1 MKFAKEFK
9 DALAREGFPP
19 RWVDSAIPY
28 GLLKKSLKKIA
39 TELAQCGLD
48 PAALAKLREISS
60 TGPAY
65 LYDFKGSKF
74 RPTLILRLEQG
85 VTVDA
90 RLSADTRRYL
100 EDLVN
105 HHRDLSD
112 VSLSDPAGDEG
123 GQIVLTDPSS
133 EIEVERPLV
142 REVEVPLTFDAEF
155 FGLLQGDV
163 ENLDALQDEEQRA
176 LVAEAGIFFSDL
188 EKDHGKR
195 DSVAALKR
203 LQWFQSEVVKRGILD
218 TFKLSPSRKALNQF
232 ISINVTLLRN
242 LQFQEINQ
250 KAIAKILKKFDKRTT
265 LGARQTFPR
274 LIQSDVIMTESMARC
289 VCAQVTQDLVQI
301 VPQLSDYTCPVCL
314 AIVWRPIRMECNH
327 VLCVRCTVFMQRRG
341 TKACPLCRD
350 EVILKVD

>member
-65 LYDFKGSKF
+65 LYDFK
-74 RPTLILRLEQG
+74 
-85 VTVDA
+85 
-90 RLSADTRRYL
+90 

-105 HHRDLSD
+105 HHQDLSD

-123 GQIVLTDPSS
+123 DQIVTVDPSS
-133 EIEVERPLV
+133 EIETERPLV

-163 ENLDALQDEEQRA
+163 ENLDALQDEERRA
-176 LVAEAGIFFSDL
+176 LVAEVGDLSKELVKLSEPSRFKKTDQYRWRELFDVYVQAGIFFSDL

-203 LQWFQSEVVKRGILD
+203 LQ
-218 TFKLSPSRKALNQF
+218 
-232 ISINVTLLRN
+232 
-242 LQFQEINQ
+242 
-250 KAIAKILKKFDKRTT
+250 
-265 LGARQTFPR
+265 
-274 LIQSDVIMTESMARC
+274 
-289 VCAQVTQDLVQI
+289 
-301 VPQLSDYTCPVCL
+301 
-314 AIVWRPIRMECNH
+314 
-327 VLCVRCTVFMQRRG
+327 
-341 TKACPLCRD
+341 
-350 EVILKVD
+350 

>member
-9 DALAREGFPP
+9 DALAREEFPP

-39 TELAQCGLD
+39 TELAECGLD
-48 PAALAKLREISS
+48 PTALAKLREISR

-90 RLSADTRRYL
+90 RLSADTRKYL

-105 HHRDLSD
+105 HHQDLSN
-112 VSLSDPAGDEG
+112 VSVSETTGGESGGIGPVDAPAKSG
-123 GQIVLTDPSS
+123 I
-133 EIEVERPLV
+133 ERPVV

-163 ENLDALQDEEQRA
+163 ENLDALQDEEQKA
-176 LVAEAGIFFSDL
+176 LVAEVGDLSKELVKLSEPSRFKKTDQYRWRELFDVYLQAGIFFSDL

-195 DSVAALKR
+195 DSVAALQR
-203 LQWFQSEVVKRGILD
+203 LQWFQSEVVKRGIVD
-218 TFKLSPSRKALNQF
+218 TFKLSHSRKALNQF

-242 LQFQEINQ
+242 LQFQEMNQ
-250 KAIAKILKKFDKRTT
+250 KAIAKILKSKI
-265 LGARQTFPR
+265 RQKDYSRCQADISKADPVR
-274 LIQSDVIMTESMARC
+274 RYYDGSDGEIS
-289 VCAQVTQDLVQI
+289 VCTNDAGSC
-301 VPQLSDYTCPVCL
+301 SDSASV
-314 AIVWRPIRMECNH
+314 
-327 VLCVRCTVFMQRRG
+327 
-341 TKACPLCRD
+341 K
-350 EVILKVD
+350 

>member
-9 DALAREGFPP
+9 DALEREGFPP

-39 TELAQCGLD
+39 TELAECGLD
-48 PAALAKLREISS
+48 PAALAKLREISR

-65 LYDFKGSKF
+65 LYDFKEILIEQGSKF

-105 HHRDLSD
+105 HHQEISD
-112 VSLSDPAGDEG
+112 VSLADTAGGER
-123 GQIVLTDPSS
+123 GQSILIDSS
-133 EIEVERPLV
+133 TESGVERPLV

-163 ENLDALQDEEQRA
+163 ENLDLLQDEEQQA
-176 LVAEAGIFFSDL
+176 LVAEVGSLSKELVKLSEPSRFKKTDQYRWRELFDIYLQAGIFFSDL

-203 LQWFQSEVVKRGILD
+203 LQ
-218 TFKLSPSRKALNQF
+218 
-232 ISINVTLLRN
+232 
-242 LQFQEINQ
+242 
-250 KAIAKILKKFDKRTT
+250 
-265 LGARQTFPR
+265 
-274 LIQSDVIMTESMARC
+274 
-289 VCAQVTQDLVQI
+289 
-301 VPQLSDYTCPVCL
+301 
-314 AIVWRPIRMECNH
+314 
-327 VLCVRCTVFMQRRG
+327 
-341 TKACPLCRD
+341 
-350 EVILKVD
+350 